1 MTLFM
6 CQTGAG
12 ADRLAFT
19 LGEKVEIFSTLREVK
34 LKIDSDLN
42 ELLVVVGPDMPMAQ
56 VQELMD
62 TYRASRPALGV
73 VLVRRRLDVVV
84 MNEALQA
91 GVREVIA
98 FDDGEGIINACR
110 RSLAISRRMLA
121 TVQVGGAVET
131 HTGKIVIVFSAKGGC
146 GKTTLSVNLAQALAR
161 DPETKVCVVD
171 FDLQFGDIAV
181 ALHVEP
187 TKNISN
193 ILNLGANVD
202 ALALRSVVVNRD
214 KNLDLLLAPNN
225 PADVELIGS
234 ALANSVLLNL
244 KSMYDYVIVDSPPAF
259 TEVILKTFD
268 LADTCFLLTTLDMP
282 AIKNLRVAMQTL
294 SALGLPQEMCNVVVN
309 RSDSKAGLTVEDV
322 EEAVGKKIVARI
334 PTSRDVPRTTNRG
347 ETIVKAE
354 PKHRVSREIFSIAD
368 LVREKTGGKQK
379 TSKRRSLFKL
389 KRSK

>member
-19 LGEKVEIFSTLREVK
+19 LGEKVQVFSNFREVR
-34 LKIDSDLN
+34 KILDEDTS
-42 ELLVVVGPDMPMAQ
+42 ELLVVIGPDMPMSQ
-56 VQELMD
+56 VKELMD
-62 TYRASRPALGV
+62 TYRTFRPAMGV
-73 VLVRRRLDVVV
+73 VLVRRRLDVVI
-84 MNEALQA
+84 MNEALQS
-91 GVREVIA
+91 GVREVVA

-110 RSLAISRRMLA
+110 RSLAISRKMLE
-121 TVQVGGAVET
+121 TVQVGSYVET
-131 HTGKIVIVFSAKGGC
+131 HQGKVVIIFSAKGGC
-146 GKTTLSVNLAQALAR
+146 GKTTLSVNLAQSLAK
-161 DPETKVCVVD
+161 DPETKVCIVD

-181 ALHVEP
+181 ALQVEP

-193 ILNLGANVD
+193 ILGLGANVD
-202 ALALRSVVVNRD
+202 SLALRSVVVNRE

-225 PADVELIGS
+225 PADVELIDS
-234 ALANSVLLNL
+234 TLANAILVNL
-244 KSMYDYVIVDSPPAF
+244 KNMYDYVIVDSPPAF
-259 TEVILKTFD
+259 TEVILKAFD

-294 SALGLPQEMCNVVVN
+294 GVLGLQPEMCNVVVN

-322 EEAVGKKIVARI
+322 EEAVGKKVVARI

-354 PKHRVSREIFSIAD
+354 PKHKVSKEIFAIAD
-368 LVREKTGGKQK
+368 LVREKTSGKK
-379 TSKRRSLFKL
+379 IAPRRRLFSM

>member
-19 LGEKVEIFSTLREVK
+19 LGEKVQVFSNFREVR
-34 LKIDSDLN
+34 KILDEDTS
-42 ELLVVVGPDMPMAQ
+42 ELLVVIGPDMPMTQ
-56 VQELMD
+56 VKELMD
-62 TYRASRPALGV
+62 TYRTSRPAMGV
-73 VLVRRRLDVVV
+73 VLVRRRLDVVI
-84 MNEALQA
+84 MNEALQS
-91 GVREVIA
+91 GVREVVA

-110 RSLAISRRMLA
+110 RSLAISRKMLE
-121 TVQVGGAVET
+121 TVQVGSYVET
-131 HTGKIVIVFSAKGGC
+131 HQGKVVIIFSAKGGC
-146 GKTTLSVNLAQALAR
+146 GKTTLSVNLAQSLAK
-161 DPETKVCVVD
+161 DPETKVCIVD

-181 ALHVEP
+181 ALQVEP

-193 ILNLGANVD
+193 ILGLGANVD
-202 ALALRSVVVNRD
+202 SLALRSVVVNRE

-225 PADVELIGS
+225 PADVELIDS
-234 ALANSVLLNL
+234 TLANAILVNL
-244 KSMYDYVIVDSPPAF
+244 KNMYDYVIVDSPPAF
-259 TEVILKTFD
+259 TEVILKAFD

-294 SALGLPQEMCNVVVN
+294 GVLGLQPEMCNVVVN

-322 EEAVGKKIVARI
+322 EEAVGKKVVARI

-354 PKHRVSREIFSIAD
+354 PKHKVSKEIFAIAD
-368 LVREKTGGKQK
+368 LVREKTSGKK
-379 TSKRRSLFKL
+379 IAPRRRLFSM

>member
-19 LGEKVEIFSTLREVK
+19 LGEKVQVFSNFREVR
-34 LKIDSDLN
+34 KILDEDTS
-42 ELLVVVGPDMPMAQ
+42 ELLVVIGPDMPMTQ
-56 VQELMD
+56 VRELMD
-62 TYRASRPALGV
+62 TYRTSRPAMGV
-73 VLVRRRLDVVV
+73 VLVRRRLDVVI
-84 MNEALQA
+84 MNEALQS
-91 GVREVIA
+91 GVREVVA

-110 RSLAISRRMLA
+110 RSLAISRKMLE
-121 TVQVGGAVET
+121 TVQVGSYVET
-131 HTGKIVIVFSAKGGC
+131 HQGKVVIIFSAKGGC
-146 GKTTLSVNLAQALAR
+146 GKTTLSVNLAQSLAK
-161 DPETKVCVVD
+161 DPETKVCIVD

-181 ALHVEP
+181 ALQVEP

-193 ILNLGANVD
+193 ILGLGANVD
-202 ALALRSVVVNRD
+202 SLALRSVVVNRE

-225 PADVELIGS
+225 PADVELIDS
-234 ALANSVLLNL
+234 TLAHAILVNL
-244 KSMYDYVIVDSPPAF
+244 KNMYDYVIVDSPPAF
-259 TEVILKTFD
+259 TEVILKAFD

-294 SALGLPQEMCNVVVN
+294 GALGLQPEMCNVVVN

-322 EEAVGKKIVARI
+322 EEAVGKKVVARI

-354 PKHRVSREIFSIAD
+354 PKHKVSKEIFAIAD
-368 LVREKTGGKQK
+368 LVREKTSGKK
-379 TSKRRSLFKL
+379 IAPRRRLFSM

>member
-19 LGEKVEIFSTLREVK
+19 LGEKVQVFSNFREVR
-34 LKIDSDLN
+34 KILDEDTS
-42 ELLVVVGPDMPMAQ
+42 ELLVVIGPDMPMTQ
-56 VQELMD
+56 VRELMD
-62 TYRASRPALGV
+62 TYRTSRPAMGV
-73 VLVRRRLDVVV
+73 VLVRRRLDVVI
-84 MNEALQA
+84 MNEALQS
-91 GVREVIA
+91 GVREVVA

-110 RSLAISRRMLA
+110 RSLAISRKMLE
-121 TVQVGGAVET
+121 TVQVGSYVET
-131 HTGKIVIVFSAKGGC
+131 HQGKVVIIFSAKGGC
-146 GKTTLSVNLAQALAR
+146 GKTTLSVNLAQSLAK
-161 DPETKVCVVD
+161 DPETKVCIVD

-181 ALHVEP
+181 ALQVEP

-193 ILNLGANVD
+193 ILGLGANVD
-202 ALALRSVVVNRD
+202 SLALRSVVVNRE

-225 PADVELIGS
+225 PADVELIDS
-234 ALANSVLLNL
+234 TLAHAILVNL
-244 KSMYDYVIVDSPPAF
+244 KNMYDYVIVDSPPAF
-259 TEVILKTFD
+259 TEVILKAFD

-294 SALGLPQEMCNVVVN
+294 GVLGLQPEMCNVVVN

-322 EEAVGKKIVARI
+322 EEAVGKKVVARI

-354 PKHRVSREIFSIAD
+354 PKHKVSKEIFAIAD
-368 LVREKTGGKQK
+368 LVREKTSGKK
-379 TSKRRSLFKL
+379 IAPRRRLFSM

>member
-19 LGEKVEIFSTLREVK
+19 LGEKVQVFSNFREVR
-34 LKIDSDLN
+34 KILDEDTS
-42 ELLVVVGPDMPMAQ
+42 ELLVVIGPDMPMTQ
-56 VQELMD
+56 VRELMD
-62 TYRASRPALGV
+62 TYRTSRPAMGV
-73 VLVRRRLDVVV
+73 VLVRRRLDVVI
-84 MNEALQA
+84 MNEALQS
-91 GVREVIA
+91 GVREVVA

-110 RSLAISRRMLA
+110 RSLAISRKMLE
-121 TVQVGGAVET
+121 TVQVGSYVET
-131 HTGKIVIVFSAKGGC
+131 HQGKVVIIFSAKGGC
-146 GKTTLSVNLAQALAR
+146 GKTTLSVNLAQSLAK
-161 DPETKVCVVD
+161 DPETKVCIVD

-181 ALHVEP
+181 ALQVEP

-193 ILNLGANVD
+193 ILGLGANVD
-202 ALALRSVVVNRD
+202 SLALRSVVVNRE

-225 PADVELIGS
+225 PADVELIDS
-234 ALANSVLLNL
+234 TLANAILVNL
-244 KSMYDYVIVDSPPAF
+244 KNMYDYVIVDSPPAF
-259 TEVILKTFD
+259 TEVILKVFD

-294 SALGLPQEMCNVVVN
+294 GVLGLQPEMCNVVVN

-322 EEAVGKKIVARI
+322 EEAVGKKVVARI

-354 PKHRVSREIFSIAD
+354 PKHKVSKEIFAIAD
-368 LVREKTGGKQK
+368 LVREKTSGKK
-379 TSKRRSLFKL
+379 IAPRRRLFSM

>member
-19 LGEKVEIFSTLREVK
+19 LGEKVQVFSNFREVR
-34 LKIDSDLN
+34 KILDEDTS
-42 ELLVVVGPDMPMAQ
+42 ELLVVIGPDMPMTQ
-56 VQELMD
+56 VRELMD
-62 TYRASRPALGV
+62 TYRTSRPAMGV
-73 VLVRRRLDVVV
+73 VLVRRRLDVVI
-84 MNEALQA
+84 MNEALQS
-91 GVREVIA
+91 GVREVVA

-110 RSLAISRRMLA
+110 RSLAISRKMLE
-121 TVQVGGAVET
+121 TVQVGSYVET
-131 HTGKIVIVFSAKGGC
+131 HQGKVVIIFSAKGGC
-146 GKTTLSVNLAQALAR
+146 GKTTLSVNLAQSLAK
-161 DPETKVCVVD
+161 DPETKVCIVD

-181 ALHVEP
+181 ALQVEP

-193 ILNLGANVD
+193 ILGLGANVD
-202 ALALRSVVVNRD
+202 SLALRSVVVNRE

-225 PADVELIGS
+225 PADVELIDS
-234 ALANSVLLNL
+234 TLANAILVNL
-244 KSMYDYVIVDSPPAF
+244 KNMYDYVIVDSPPAF
-259 TEVILKTFD
+259 TEVILKAFD

-294 SALGLPQEMCNVVVN
+294 GVLGLQPEMCNVVVN

-322 EEAVGKKIVARI
+322 EEAVGKKVVARI

-354 PKHRVSREIFSIAD
+354 PKHKVSKEIFAIAD
-368 LVREKTGGKQK
+368 LVREKTSGKK
-379 TSKRRSLFKL
+379 IAPRRRLFSM